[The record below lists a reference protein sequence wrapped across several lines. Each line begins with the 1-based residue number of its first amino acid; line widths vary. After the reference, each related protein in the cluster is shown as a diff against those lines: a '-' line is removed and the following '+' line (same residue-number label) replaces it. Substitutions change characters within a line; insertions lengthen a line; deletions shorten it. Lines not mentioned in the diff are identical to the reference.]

1 MNKIFCL
8 VCLVAMSVSTAWGRT
23 IAAGK
28 ITVNVSEPQIP
39 ALSVS
44 LGDFGGRG
52 DGHTLNS
59 RALADAISYLESR
72 GGGTLTVPSGVWLT
86 GPIVLKSHIRLLLTG
101 KAVIKFAADP
111 KLYRP
116 LKDVYANTA
125 VTRSNRYEPLQA
137 PLGAYGATDVE
148 ICGDGLIDGSGEQWR
163 PFKRQNAT
171 KWEWQRKLKTEGV
184 VNKAGDRFYPMT
196 KAEQDY
202 ARKNM
207 GGNGDEEEEWMRW
220 KDRTRPALLH
230 FIGCERVALR
240 GTTFI
245 NSPGWNL
252 HPELCNDII
261 IKDVTVKNDN
271 NAANGDGIDLESC
284 QRVWL
289 SGSTF
294 DVGDDGICLKSGLN
308 EAGRKRGVAT
318 SDVVIDSC
326 TVYHAHGGFV
336 VGSEMSG
343 GVRNVA
349 VSRCRFIGTDNGL
362 RFKSNRQR
370 GGVVENIYV
379 NDIYMDRIVNDA
391 VLFDLYYGGTSGEDA
406 LDADPA
412 SFRKGEKPQPVG
424 DGTPTFRNIT
434 VDGITC
440 MSTGRAF
447 YFDGLPERPIDG
459 ISLSH
464 IYANELAP
472 SLISCARGITISD
485 FSLDGDRRLYLI
497 RTQDVAMDKTE
508 GVSVSRF

>member
-1 MNKIFCL
+1 MNKIFCMMWL
-8 VCLVAMSVSTAWGRT
+8 MAMSIPALWGRT
-23 IAAGK
+23 VTAGK
-28 ITVNVSEPQIP
+28 MTVNVSEPQIP

-44 LGDFGGRG
+44 IGDFGGRG

-59 RALADAISYLESR
+59 RAFADAIGYLESR
-72 GGGTLTVPSGVWLT
+72 GGGTLTVHSGVWLT

-111 KLYRP
+111 KLYLP
-116 LKDVYANTA
+116 LKDVYPNAA
-125 VTRSNRYEPLQA
+125 ATRNNQFEPLQA

-163 PFKRQNAT
+163 PYKLHNAT

-184 VNKAGDRFYPMT
+184 VNARGDRFYPMT
-196 KAEQDY
+196 KAEQEY
-202 ARKNM
+202 ARN
-207 GGNGDEEEEWMRW
+207 NFQTEEGDSELWMKW
-220 KDRTRPALLH
+220 KDYTRPALLH

-240 GTTFI
+240 GATFI

-252 HPELCNDII
+252 HPELCNDITI
-261 IKDVTVKNDN
+261 ERITVKNDN
-271 NAANGDGIDLESC
+271 NAANGDGIDIESC

-349 VSRCRFIGTDNGL
+349 VSHCRFIGTDNGL

-379 NDIYMDRIVNDA
+379 SDIYMDRIVNDA

-406 LDADPA
+406 LNADPA
-412 SFRKGEKPQPVG
+412 SFRSGEKPQPIG
-424 DGTPTFRNIT
+424 DGTPTFRGIT

-440 MSTGRAF
+440 MSAGRAF

-459 ISLSH
+459 ITLRN

-472 SLISCARGITISD
+472 SLISCARGITISGLK
-485 FSLDGDRRLYLI
+485 LDGNASLYLI
-497 RTQDVAMDKTE
+497 RTEKVSLNQSD
-508 GVSVSRF
+508 GVKVERF

>member
-1 MNKIFCL
+1 MNKIFC
-8 VCLVAMSVSTAWGRT
+8 VMCLLAMSISAAMART
-23 IAAGK
+23 VTVGN

-39 ALSVS
+39 ALRVS
-44 LGDFGGRG
+44 ISDFGGKG

-59 RALADAISYLESR
+59 KAFADAINYLSSR

-86 GPIVLKSHIRLLLTG
+86 GPIVLKSHIRLMLNDN
-101 KAVIKFAADP
+101 AVIKFSADT

-116 LKDVYANTA
+116 LREVYDNKA
-125 VTRSNRYEPLQA
+125 VTRSNKWELLQA
-137 PLGAYGATDVE
+137 PVGAYGVSDVE
-148 ICGDGLIDGSGEQWR
+148 ICGHRLIDGSGEMWR
-163 PFKRQNAT
+163 PFKLQNAT

-184 VNKAGDRFYPMT
+184 VNSKGDRFYPMT
-196 KAEQDY
+196 KQEQEY
-202 ARKNM
+202 ARKNFATM
-207 GGNGDEEEEWMRW
+207 EGDSEEWMRW
-220 KDRTRPALLH
+220 KDKTRPALLH
-230 FIGCERVALR
+230 FIGCNRIALS
-240 GTTFI
+240 GVTFI

-252 HPELCNDII
+252 HPELCNDIT
-261 IKDVTVKNDN
+261 IKDITVKNDN

-289 SGSTF
+289 TGSTF

-349 VSRCRFIGTDNGL
+349 VSHCRFIGTDNGL

-379 NDIYMDRIVNDA
+379 NDVYMDRIVNDA
-391 VLFDLYYGGTSGEDA
+391 VLFDLYYGGTSGEDT

-424 DGTPTFRNIT
+424 DGTPIFRGIT
-434 VDGITC
+434 VDGIVC

-447 YFDGLPERPIDG
+447 YFDGLSELPIDG
-459 ISLSH
+459 ITLNH
-464 IYANELAP
+464 IYANQLAP
-472 SLISCARGITISD
+472 SLISNARNISISD
-485 FSLDGDRRLYLI
+485 FSLDGDKRLYLI
-497 RTQDVAMDKTE
+497 KTQDVTMDKTDD
-508 GVSVSRF
+508 VSVSRF